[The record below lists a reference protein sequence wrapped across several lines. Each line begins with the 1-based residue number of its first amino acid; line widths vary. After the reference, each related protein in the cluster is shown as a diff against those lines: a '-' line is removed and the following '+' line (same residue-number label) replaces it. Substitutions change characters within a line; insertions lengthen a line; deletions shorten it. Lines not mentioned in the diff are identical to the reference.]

1 MRSHVKEL
9 IEMIAR
15 FLPTGEPI
23 YEFGSLQ
30 VAGQKGFADL
40 RPFFPGK
47 EYVGCDM
54 REGTGVD
61 RILNLHDIDL
71 PDESVGMVLCADTLE
86 HVEYPRKA
94 AQEIYR
100 IVKPDGL
107 AVIISV
113 MNFPIHSFPYDYWRF
128 TPEAFK
134 SLLKPFAN
142 SFVGF
147 AGDKKFPHTVVGIG
161 FKGQTP
167 PLEEFE
173 ACYNRWQK
181 EYAYFLDRVVIA
193 WTPPV
198 LHPFLSKVYRAMKR
212 AAGKGKKASS

>member
-1 MRSHVKEL
+1 MRPHVKEL
-9 IEMIAR
+9 VEIIAR
-15 FLPTGEPI
+15 SLPIGEPI

-30 VAGQKGFADL
+30 AAGQKGFADL
-40 RPFFPGK
+40 RSFFPDK

-54 REGTGVD
+54 REGPGVD

-71 PDESVGMVLCADTLE
+71 PDESAGTVLCADTFE

-94 AQEIYR
+94 IQEIYR
-100 IVKPDGL
+100 ILKPDGL

-113 MNFPIHSFPYDYWRF
+113 MNFPIHSYPCDYWRF

-134 SLLKPFAN
+134 SLLKPFAD

-147 AGDKKFPHTVVGIG
+147 AGDKNFPHTVMGIG
-161 FKGQTP
+161 FKGRTP
-167 PLEEFE
+167 PLEELE
-173 ACYNRWQK
+173 AGYNRWQK
-181 EYAYFLDRVVIA
+181 EYAYFLDRLVIA

-198 LHPFLSKVYRAMKR
+198 LHPVLSRVYRAMKK
-212 AAGKGKKASS
+212 AGRRKKASS